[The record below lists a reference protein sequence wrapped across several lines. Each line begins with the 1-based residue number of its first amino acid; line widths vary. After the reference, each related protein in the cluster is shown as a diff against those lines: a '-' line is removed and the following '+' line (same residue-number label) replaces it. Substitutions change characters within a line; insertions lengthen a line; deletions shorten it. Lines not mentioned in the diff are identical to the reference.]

1 MRRSNIPPKK
11 YFFMIFVLIK
21 HQQHVL
27 LDDIINQNDI
37 IITYYV
43 FQHKIA
49 GKPGKITV
57 DTFFIRSESHQL

>member
-1 MRRSNIPPKK
+1 
-11 YFFMIFVLIK
+11 MIFVIIK
-21 HQQHVL
+21 LQQHVL

-43 FQHKIA
+43 FQQKIV

-57 DTFFIRSESHQL
+57 DTFFILSESHKL